1 MAVTQL
7 PDISNGDRL
16 ANSDRLAALHTTGL
30 LDSPPELAFD
40 RITGL
45 VTRALNA
52 PVALISLLD
61 KDREFFKSCVGLPDP
76 WCTQRQVP
84 LSHSLGQ
91 YVVDRR
97 EPFVVPDA
105 SLESTVIHNGAV
117 DELGAMAYLG
127 VPLELSGEVIGA
139 LAAIDSVPRAWSDVE
154 IDILQDLAA
163 MVMTEIALRQQ
174 QAKQRSRQP
183 GDCETLLQ
191 RIRLRQILDVLPE
204 GVLLAAAD
212 QRFLLCNSA
221 AAEILGVDVTN
232 EDSMGAV
239 IGSFMPREMDGAP
252 IPLDKM
258 PIARSLLN
266 GETVRGERILIRKA
280 DSDEDVPIL
289 ISSAQLRGADDTVDG
304 AVATFQDITEI
315 SQVEQQKDDFVATV
329 SHDLKS
335 PITAIRGHAQ
345 MLQRVA
351 SRLDGPDTARLL
363 DGLNRIEGSSRQMV
377 QILDD
382 LVDLAYL
389 AINRELAMRLE
400 PTDLAALV
408 RDAAADYEER
418 SESHP
423 IRVEVDEEL
432 VGTVDGPRLRRVLDN
447 LLSNAIKY
455 SPDGGEILL
464 RLTRLNHSDEPWVHI
479 QVIDH
484 GVGSPPDDVPKIFD
498 RYSRGG
504 NVGGIKGTG
513 LGLAGVRQ
521 IVLQHGGSTEIDS
534 KVGQGTTVTVELPLS
549 SDS

>member
-1 MAVTQL
+1 M
-7 PDISNGDRL
+7 
-16 ANSDRLAALHTTGL
+16 
-30 LDSPPELAFD
+30 
-40 RITGL
+40 
-45 VTRALNA
+45 
-52 PVALISLLD
+52 
-61 KDREFFKSCVGLPDP
+61 
-76 WCTQRQVP
+76 
-84 LSHSLGQ
+84 
-91 YVVDRR
+91 
-97 EPFVVPDA
+97 
-105 SLESTVIHNGAV
+105 
-117 DELGAMAYLG
+117 
-127 VPLELSGEVIGA
+127 
-139 LAAIDSVPRAWSDVE
+139 
-154 IDILQDLAA
+154 
-163 MVMTEIALRQQ
+163 
-174 QAKQRSRQP
+174 
-183 GDCETLLQ
+183 
-191 RIRLRQILDVLPE
+191 LPE
-204 GVLLAAAD
+204 GVLLAGAD

-221 AAEILGVDVTN
+221 GAEILGVDVTN

-280 DSDEDVPIL
+280 DSGEDVPIL

-351 SRLDGPDTARLL
+351 SRLDGPDTTRLL
-363 DGLNRIEGSSRQMV
+363 DGLNRIEGSTRQMV

-400 PTDLAALV
+400 PTDLAALA
-408 RDAAADYEER
+408 RDAAADNEER

-464 RLTRLNHSDEPWVHI
+464 RLT
-479 QVIDH
+479 
-484 GVGSPPDDVPKIFD
+484 
-498 RYSRGG
+498 
-504 NVGGIKGTG
+504 
-513 LGLAGVRQ
+513 
-521 IVLQHGGSTEIDS
+521 
-534 KVGQGTTVTVELPLS
+534 TVESLRGALGPHS
-549 SDS
+549 SDRSWCGHPPGRPPQDFRPL